1 MATLLAAAEHGD
13 ENLAPGPRRKL
24 RDAAAYLAV
33 APTVVKVVC
42 DIDLG
47 EPDLE
52 LPRTPRDPDALVALS
67 QRWGLDSPT
76 ARLVQTLT
84 DLPRS

>member
-1 MATLLAAAEHGD
+1 MA
-13 ENLAPGPRRKL
+13 
-24 RDAAAYLAV
+24 
-33 APTVVKVVC
+33 C

-47 EPDLE
+47 DPDLT

-84 DLPRS
+84 DLPSD

>member
-1 MATLLAAAEHGD
+1 MATLLAAVESGD

-33 APTVVKVVC
+33 APTVVKVAC

-47 EPDLE
+47 SPQLE
-52 LPRTPRDPDALVALS
+52 LPRTPKDPEALVALS
-67 QRWGLDSPT
+67 DRWGLDSPT

-84 DLPRS
+84 DLPTS